1 MSESVDVSVD
11 CLSEDERNRWPVKKS
26 TAFYAF
32 FVIFMLALLDMADRQ
47 ILAALF
53 PYLKV
58 EFGFTDSQLGFLA
71 SLVNFG
77 LVVMAIPT
85 AYLVDRWSRKKM
97 LAVMTLIWSGATAAC
112 AFVSG
117 YAHLAICRFF
127 VGAGEAGY
135 LPAGQ
140 TILACSFPKK
150 YQTAAIAVTT
160 YGMTIGAML
169 GLLGAAYIASH
180 WGWRHAFG
188 VFAIPGIILGIMCLF
203 MKDFKVKSV
212 EPSCHE
218 GANTGESLAK
228 ASYGKVFVSICKTP
242 TLVYGVLAHS
252 LILLVTS
259 AMQIWM
265 PTYFT
270 RAAGVAPTVAAM
282 MAAITMFVSFLG
294 AIAGASLIDWLRKQ
308 GMSLVL
314 IIMCGLSLFALAA
327 KLLAF
332 GVVTPGTVVQLSI
345 IVLAGLATTPA
356 SIVGS
361 TLVADLS
368 LPQHRATAV
377 SLMVVVQNICGMA
390 LGPMIMGFVA
400 DMFSLP
406 TAILLLSCLLM
417 VSALLYFL
425 ASRTYKQDMMKM
437 EKVIIEF

>member
-1 MSESVDVSVD
+1 MNVPADVSAD
-11 CLSEDERNRWPVKKS
+11 CLTEEERSRWPVKKS

-32 FVIFMLALLDMADRQ
+32 FIIFFLAMLDMADRQ

-53 PYLKV
+53 PYLKE
-58 EFGFTDSQLGFLA
+58 EFAFTDSQLGFLA

-85 AYLVDRWSRKKM
+85 AYLVDKWSRKKM
-97 LAVMTLIWSGATAAC
+97 LAVMTFIWSGATALC

-117 YAHLAICRFF
+117 YAHLAFCRFF

-135 LPAGQ
+135 VPAGQ

-150 YQTAAIAVTT
+150 HQTAAVAVST
-160 YGMTIGAML
+160 YGMSIGAMV

-188 VFAIPGIILGIMCLF
+188 VFAIPGVILGILCLF

-212 EPSCHE
+212 EPNCNENAPTESM
-218 GANTGESLAK
+218 AN
-228 ASYGKVFVSICKTP
+228 ASYLKVFISICKTP
-242 TLVYGVLAHS
+242 TLVFGVLAHS
-252 LILLVTS
+252 MVLLVNS

-270 RAAGVAPTVAAM
+270 RAAHVDPTTAAM
-282 MAAITMFVSFLG
+282 LAAITMFVGFIG
-294 AIAGASLIDWLRKQ
+294 AVAGASLIDWLRKQ
-308 GMSLVL
+308 GMALV
-314 IIMCGLSLFALAA
+314 IVIMSGMSI
-327 KLLAF
+327 LAF
-332 GVVTPGTVVQLSI
+332 AGMFLAYGFLTPGSASQLFL
-345 IVLAGLATTPA
+345 IVLYGLATTPA
-356 SIVGS
+356 TIVGS

-377 SLMVVVQNICGMA
+377 SLMVVVQNIFGMA
-390 LGPMIMGFVA
+390 LGPLIMGIIA
-400 DMFSLP
+400 DMFSLT
-406 TAILLLSCLLM
+406 TAILFLSFLFL
-417 VSALLYFL
+417 VSGVLYFL
-425 ASRTYKQDMMKM
+425 ASKTYKSDIAKM